1 MSNFRDEDARLY
13 AQQLDYIQHS
23 TFTLTSFSDDWGSEL
38 AGALAFGPHKDI
50 KLLEEAAL
58 AHGFALCESRTV
70 YRQQIR
76 KQLPKWLAG
85 NPRGYLVV
93 AFAPAA
99 MGVRLLRFT
108 MVTQIGVPAG
118 GPYGL
123 LVSAPNGAFVELD
136 QHWFGASKIRQLSK
150 ENLFGSEAFPWK

>member
-1 MSNFRDEDARLY
+1 MSDIRDENTRSYLQHLQY
-13 AQQLDYIQHS
+13 VQHS

-70 YRQQIR
+70 YRQQVR
-76 KQLPKWLAG
+76 KQLPKWLTE

-93 AFAPAA
+93 AFKPAA

-108 MVTQIGVPAG
+108 MVTSLGVNS
-118 GPYGL
+118 PYRL
-123 LVSAPNGAFVELD
+123 IVSAPNGAFRELD
-136 QHWFGASKIRQLSK
+136 ENWFGSSKIEQLSK
-150 ENLFGSEAFPWK
+150 DDLFGSEGFPWK